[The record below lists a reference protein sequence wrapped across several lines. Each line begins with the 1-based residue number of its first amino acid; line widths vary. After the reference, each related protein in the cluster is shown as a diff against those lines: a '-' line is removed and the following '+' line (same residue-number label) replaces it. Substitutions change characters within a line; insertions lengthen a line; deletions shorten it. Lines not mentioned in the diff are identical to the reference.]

1 MSEVLNHLQPGTML
15 RGDTY
20 RIVRFIAAG
29 GFGCTYEAEHVL
41 LEKRVAIKEFFMQE
55 YCNRED
61 YTNRVTVGTKSMYE
75 LVDKYKRKFIGEAKA
90 LSGLNHEGIVSV
102 SDVFEENG
110 TAYFVMDY
118 VDGQPLSGLCKNG
131 PLPER
136 HALFYIRQVCEA
148 LAYVHD
154 HNRLHLD
161 LTPANIMVKSDGST
175 VLIDFGASKQY
186 EPTTGENKSS
196 MLVHTPGYAP
206 LEQTQGDVRQF
217 LPATDIYALGAT
229 FYCLLTGRAP
239 QSPNYRLNEEDNLTF
254 PAGISAAT
262 RHAVERALEVRKK
275 DRPQSVREFMALLDA
290 AIRPAQAVAPE
301 SSQPPVLSQRT
312 VDPILGTHNGHE
324 YVDLGLS
331 VKWATCNVGANTPEE
346 YGNYYAWGETSPKSS
361 YDEDNCKTWKRSMGD
376 IGGDPEYD
384 AARANWGSNWRLPT
398 DPEFEELINNCD
410 SEWTT
415 QNGVAGMRFTSKR
428 NGNNIFFPAAGWCYC
443 DSPTDDAGEEGE
455 YWSSTAF
462 EFDTEVACGL
472 NFSSEDG
479 AATLVNDRFEG
490 RCVRPVFA
498 AKSAPAKAKAAEA
511 PKAGTIRT
519 EEMFQRTVDPVLGTH
534 IGHEWVDLGLS
545 VKWATCNVG
554 ANTPEEYGNYY
565 AWGETSPKS
574 SYDEDNCKTLAK
586 FKILGISIGCKPF
599 DDAARANRGGNW
611 RLPTMAECDELVN
624 NCDYE
629 WTTQNG
635 VAGMRF
641 TSKRNGNNIFFPAA
655 GWRCWDSPTADAGK
669 EGVYWSSTPD
679 EDEADIACSLYFNSG
694 GSAETMYCSRFNGRS
709 VRPVLE

>member
-1 MSEVLNHLQPGTML
+1 ML

-41 LEKRVAIKEFFMQE
+41 LEKRVAIKEFFMQD

-61 YTNRVTVGTKSMYE
+61 YTSRVTVGTKSKFE

-90 LSGLNHEGIVSV
+90 LSGLEHEGIVRV

-161 LTPANIMVKSDGST
+161 IKPGNIMVKSDGRT

-186 EPTTGENKSS
+186 DAASGENTTT
-196 MLVHTPGYAP
+196 LLGYTPGYAP
-206 LEQTQGDVRQF
+206 LEQMRGDIRQF
-217 LPATDIYALGAT
+217 LPATDIYAIGAT
-229 FYCLLTGRAP
+229 LYCLLTGKE
-239 QSPNYRLNEEDNLTF
+239 PNNEEDDLTF
-254 PAGISAAT
+254 PVGISAAT

-275 DRPQSVREFMALLDA
+275 DRPQSVREFIALLDA
-290 AIRPAQAVAPE
+290 AIRPAQAVAPK
-301 SSQPPVLSQRT
+301 SSQSSASSQKQKNLANSTKQCIQPRQSNLSQPTQKKKEVGKNRSKSKSSNLAL
-312 VDPILGTHNGHE
+312 DSYNGHE

-346 YGNYYAWGETSPKSS
+346 YGNYYAWG
-361 YDEDNCKTWKRSMGD
+361 D
-376 IGGDPEYD
+376 IRGNFPYD
-384 AARANWGSNWRLPT
+384 AARASWGGSWRLPT
-398 DPEFEELINNCD
+398 KAECDELADNCTRQ
-410 SEWTT
+410 WTT

-428 NGNNIFFPAAGWCYC
+428 NGNSIFLPAAGFRNGA
-443 DSPTDDAGEEGE
+443 STKFAGELGG
-455 YWSSTAF
+455 YWSSTPYGSNPQLAYDLYF
-462 EFDTEVACGL
+462 NLGNSAGTDW
-472 NFSSEDG
+472 N
-479 AATLVNDRFEG
+479 G
-490 RCVRPVFA
+490 RHLGHQIRPVFVP
-498 AKSAPAKAKAAEA
+498 KPAPAKAKAAEA

-519 EEMFQRTVDPVLGTH
+519 EGMFQRTVDPILGTH
-534 IGHEWVDLGLS
+534 NGHEWVDLGLS

-565 AWGETSPKS
+565 AWGETSSKS
-574 SYDEDNCKTLAK
+574 SYHEDNCKTMAK
-586 FKILGISIGCKPF
+586 FKILGFSIGGKSF
-599 DDAARANRGGNW
+599 DDAARANWGGNW
-611 RLPTMAECDELVN
+611 RLPTKAECDELVN
-624 NCDYE
+624 NCNFQ

-635 VAGMRF
+635 VKGMRF
-641 TSKRNGNNIFFPAA
+641 TSKRNGNSIFLPAA
-655 GWRCWDSPTADAGK
+655 GGRCGTSTDYAG
-669 EGVYWSSTPD
+669 ELGNFWSSTPYD
-679 EDEADIACSLYFNSG
+679 SERSAYYLYSG
-694 GSAETMYCSRFNGRS
+694 SEGSAGTHWLSRLNGHP